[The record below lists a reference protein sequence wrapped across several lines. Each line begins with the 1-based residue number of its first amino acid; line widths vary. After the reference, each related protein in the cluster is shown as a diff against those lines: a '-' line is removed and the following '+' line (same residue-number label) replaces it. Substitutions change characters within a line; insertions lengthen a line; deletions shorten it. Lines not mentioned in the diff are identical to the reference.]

1 MSSPITP
8 ADRSLLSQ
16 EAIVD
21 IARMHVEIELQRT
34 ASQSRPVAILLAGQ
48 SGAGKST
55 VASEIAEVM
64 GHAGGFIRVDADE
77 MRHRLPY
84 YDAAEVDAPG
94 ASAES
99 QVDAGRLASAVR
111 DEAIRHNRNILV
123 DGTLRDPEGA
133 LRMARTLRDAGYRVE
148 LHALSVNEQIS
159 YERATMR
166 YERGLQRGLPARMV
180 PKEWH
185 DRSYAGMA
193 ESVRRLEYMAAVDRV
208 AVYNRVGDTIHDA
221 APIAGQVAAGPLLER
236 ARAQLTDFERV
247 SLAEQWDAIA
257 DKMEQRGAP
266 DAHQRSMLVHWERAH
281 YSLRS
286 SAAAANHYDQEH
298 PAESYQS
305 EQLAARY
312 GQKLVAAF
320 RDSNPELAQEL
331 PEIRPAIAARVAYGR
346 SIASQLP
353 EKRRALTE
361 QFDQT
366 LAAKLVKGET
376 IRMPGQSPIERQFA
390 ELKAEVKAIMDSFEI
405 AQSAGMSL
413 NAEDRR
419 ELRDAQVKLE
429 QFVKEHAPS
438 LTRLRDPAASAQ
450 PSQRDA
456 PPGRPRSNLPDP
468 AHARP
473 ATTAIGCR

>member
-1 MSSPITP
+1 MSGPNASLGGSQLTQEEIT
-8 ADRSLLSQ
+8 
-16 EAIVD
+16 D

-34 ASQSRPVAILLAGQ
+34 ASQQRPVAILLAGQ

-55 VASEIAEVM
+55 VATEIAEAM
-64 GHAGGFIRVDADE
+64 EHAGGFIRVDADE

-84 YDAAEVDAPG
+84 YDAAEAGTPE
-94 ASAES
+94 ASAAT

-111 DEAIRHNRNILV
+111 DEAIRHSRNILV
-123 DGTLRDPEGA
+123 DGTLRDPDA
-133 LRMARTLRDAGYRVE
+133 AVRMANALHDAGYRVE

-166 YERGLQRGLPARMV
+166 YERALQRGLPARMV

-185 DRSYAGMA
+185 DRSYDGMA
-193 ESVRRLEYMAAVDRV
+193 DSVRRLEYMAAVDRV

-221 APIAGQVAAGPLLER
+221 APERGQVAAGPLLER

-247 SLAEQWDAIA
+247 SLAEQWDVIA
-257 DKMEQRGAP
+257 DKMEQRGASS
-266 DAHQRSMLVHWERAH
+266 AHQRKMLVHWERAH
-281 YSLRS
+281 YTLRG
-286 SAAAANHYDQEH
+286 AAAAASHYDQEH

-312 GQKLVAAF
+312 GQRLVAAF
-320 RDSNPELAQEL
+320 RTSNPELSQEL
-331 PEIRPAIAARVAYGR
+331 PEIRPAIAARIAYGR
-346 SIASQLP
+346 SIAAQPP
-353 EKRRALTE
+353 EQRRALAE
-361 QFDQT
+361 QFDQH
-366 LAAKLVKGET
+366 LASKLAKGES

-390 ELKAEVKAIMDSFEI
+390 QLKAEVKAIMDSFEI

-438 LTRLRDPAASAQ
+438 LTRQRDPAAPAQ
-450 PSQRDA
+450 PAQRSA
-456 PPGRPRSNLPDP
+456 PAQTAAFKP
-468 AHARP
+468 A
-473 ATTAIGCR
+473 